1 MGKVKTRLSFDHDAM
16 SDNASSKCAHFVR
29 IFVYGFHWEL
39 FLRATVELL
48 PWSACLMRS
57 LIFDPDDFEMNQ
69 MSNFLIGWFMEY
81 I

>member
-1 MGKVKTRLSFDHDAM
+1 MGKVKTRLSFDHDAL

-29 IFVYGFHWEL
+29 VFVYVFHWEL

-69 MSNFLIGWFMEY
+69 MSNF
-81 I
+81 